1 MPARHLFFW
10 SLPLAC
16 TLAMPL
22 PLSAAVTLPDI
33 VVTST
38 GAVLNVGEDYFRSGV
53 DTSIGLGS
61 VAPAFFAGGPVA
73 QGEQVSVIIRG
84 APGTVFSLTPESMG
98 LSLRFDFQGVEND
111 LFDDASIYGT
121 FLDVEGGSISD
132 FQSGFMRSMSDR
144 IYAHAGT
151 EAPDAPITFSGIQI
165 TWTQPQAVVFEPMT
179 LVSFAMFVQRPSD
192 LPPVYFSVTPE
203 PGRAV
208 LMMLALG
215 VLGLRR
221 RRSGGEVVRQLVE

>member
-1 MPARHLFFW
+1 MNLRVFSCGLSLTCALA
-10 SLPLAC
+10 LPLS
-16 TLAMPL
+16 
-22 PLSAAVTLPDI
+22 LSAAVTLPDI

-61 VAPAFFAGGPVA
+61 VAPTFFAGGPVA
-73 QGEQVSVIIRG
+73 QGEQVSLTIRG

-98 LSLRFDFQGVEND
+98 LSLLFDFQGAENE
-111 LFDDASIYGT
+111 LFDDASTFGA
-121 FLDVEGGSISD
+121 FLDVEGGSISG
-132 FQSGFMRSMSDR
+132 FQSSFMKSMSDR
-144 IYAHAGT
+144 IYSQAGSD
-151 EAPDAPITFSGIQI
+151 APDAPITFSGIQI

-208 LMMLALG
+208 LMMLGLG

-221 RRSGGEVVRQLVE
+221 RR

>member
-38 GAVLNVGEDYFRSGV
+38 GAVLNVEEDYFRSGV

-61 VAPAFFAGGPVA
+61 AAPTFFAGGPVA

-144 IYAHAGT
+144 ISGYGGT
-151 EAPDAPITFSGIQI
+151 GIPDAPITFSGILI
-165 TWTQPQAVVFEPMT
+165 TWNQPQADVVFEPMT
-179 LVSFAMFVQRPSD
+179 LVSFAMYVERPSD
-192 LPPVYFSVTPE
+192 EPPVYFSVTPE
-203 PGRAV
+203 PGRTV
-208 LMMLALG
+208 LMLLG
-215 VLGLRR
+215 LGFLGLRR
-221 RRSGGEVVRQLVE
+221 RR

>member
-22 PLSAAVTLPDI
+22 SLSAALALPDI

-61 VAPAFFAGGPVA
+61 VAPAFFAGGPVV
-73 QGEQVSVIIRG
+73 QGEQVSLTIRG

-98 LSLRFDFQGVEND
+98 LSLRFDFQGAENPF
-111 LFDDASIYGT
+111 FDDASIFGT
-121 FLDVEGGSISD
+121 FLEVEGGSIGG

-144 IYAHAGT
+144 ISGYGGT
-151 EAPDAPITFSGIQI
+151 GIPDAPITFSGIRI
-165 TWTQPQAVVFEPMT
+165 TWNQPQADVVFEAMT
-179 LVSFAMFVQRPSD
+179 LTSFAMFVQRPSD
-192 LPPVYFSVTPE
+192 EPPVYFSVTPE
-203 PGRAV
+203 PSRAV
-208 LMMLALG
+208 LMMLGLG
-215 VLGLRR
+215 ILGLKRR
-221 RRSGGEVVRQLVE
+221 R